1 MRELATRR
9 ASGSSSFPFP
19 RETFEDCIDKQ
30 KTKDKRFSEKKAK
43 GARAGIFEE
52 PTFPV
57 PRQRFM
63 AVVGEEERQF
73 LLKGCYPA
81 ASIPFEARHG
91 PDTSFNSAKWLVTVS
106 RAEHGS

>member
-1 MRELATRR
+1 MHPAAQVSYFQEKHSRN
-9 ASGSSSFPFP
+9 
-19 RETFEDCIDKQ
+19 CIDKQ

-43 GARAGIFEE
+43 GARAGVFEE

-57 PRQRFM
+57 PRQRFT

-91 PDTSFNSAKWLVTVS
+91 PDTSFNSAKWLATVS
-106 RAEHGS
+106 RAKHGS